1 LGLARGS
8 DLEVTDLATADDCQ
22 LLTSQIVM
30 ECNLPER
37 EEILDLLLAR
47 GGADVLDVNGIC
59 RHFVGCFCFDVKSGC
74 DFVML

>member
-1 LGLARGS
+1 
-8 DLEVTDLATADDCQ
+8 
-22 LLTSQIVM
+22 M

-47 GGADVLDVNGIC
+47 SGADVLDVNGIC

-74 DFVML
+74 DFVLL